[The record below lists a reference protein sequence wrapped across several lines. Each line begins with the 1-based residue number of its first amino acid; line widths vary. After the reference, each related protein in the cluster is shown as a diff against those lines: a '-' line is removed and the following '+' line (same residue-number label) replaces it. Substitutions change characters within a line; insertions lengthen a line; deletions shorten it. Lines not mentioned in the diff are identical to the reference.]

1 MTTDDC
7 EIPWT
12 NPREASLL
20 YAGSKDKEVGCEVSR
35 TNPREALSHDSST
48 LLAPNL
54 SKLITRQ
61 FGQVNK
67 SPCPA
72 DHTE

>member
-1 MTTDDC
+1 MNSYHHSR
-7 EIPWT
+7 I
-12 NPREASLL
+12 
-20 YAGSKDKEVGCEVSR
+20 KKETHEVSR

-54 SKLITRQ
+54 SKFITRQ